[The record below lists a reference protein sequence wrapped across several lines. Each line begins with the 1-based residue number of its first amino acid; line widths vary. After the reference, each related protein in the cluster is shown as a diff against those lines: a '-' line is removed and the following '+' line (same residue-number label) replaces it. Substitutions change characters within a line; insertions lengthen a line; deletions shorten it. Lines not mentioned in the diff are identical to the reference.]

1 MGATLVQQAVK
12 FAARLDKTVQEA
24 DMFKTGELHGMPA
37 AAARLK
43 EVMDEFDMPMPA
55 NPDIEAIGHDE
66 ACETAETLYHKL
78 LNRASSGHVT
88 LRFAQAMNRAW
99 AELTVS
105 EGLTEAQR

>member
-1 MGATLVQQAVK
+1 MGATLVQQAVG

-24 DMFKTGELHGMPA
+24 DAFTGDLHGIPA
-37 AAARLK
+37 AAVKLK

-55 NPDIEAIGHDE
+55 NPDIEPIDHDE

-78 LNRASSGHVT
+78 IKRASSGHVT